1 MHTDCHEQEYYQSD
15 ATWSYPDNY
24 LRRKRVRSQIII
36 TITSTTRKIPTPI
49 PALKIPPITSQELN
63 VSNNSK
69 LINNNEDKFFIFGN
83 LSLYMQKFCQ
93 PGCGKLVVKRQTAE
107 VSGEW

>member
-1 MHTDCHEQEYYQSD
+1 MHNDCHEQVYYLSD
-15 ATWSYPDNY
+15 ATQGLPDNY

-36 TITSTTRKIPTPI
+36 TITRTTRKIPTPM

-83 LSLYMQKFCQ
+83 LSLYMQMLCH
-93 PGCGKLVVKRQTAE
+93 GN
-107 VSGEW
+107 VSSKS